1 MDLLQGVGNARSEE
15 MLRKNQFQAAKP
27 FKDRLKDSLLTS
39 FLFLLQRLKVF

>member
-1 MDLLQGVGNARSEE
+1 MLVVLGWLGLVKLGLGGVG
-15 MLRKNQFQAAKP
+15 QAAKP